1 MKTKTVYVADFES
14 RNSDNNIANCNTS
27 VWLWDLCHIETLT
40 HTTGD
45 TMVTFM
51 AQLEKIAPAIVY
63 THNLKFDGVFVL
75 DYLLKHGYK
84 HSANKTLED
93 GEFATL
99 ITETKVFYSIKI
111 CFEAK
116 NKKAKKIVEFR
127 DSTKKI
133 SGTVESIA
141 KSYNLPILK
150 GEIDYKLE
158 RGENYKATA
167 KEIDYIHNDTEIVA
181 RVLKMQYDRQLDR
194 LTTSSDTFNLYKN
207 FCGKHYKLLF
217 PVLPLDVDNFIR
229 KSYRGGVCQVGDA
242 FKEKTVNSDFVYDV
256 NSMYPAQMCN
266 ALLPYGKP
274 RYYTGK
280 YKKNA
285 KYALFIQRLVVCC
298 KLKPKHRPTVLMN
311 NSKWQNSDYLIDTNG
326 EMHELTLTSVDL
338 ELFFKHYEVYDIKYV
353 DGYEF
358 MGSYKLFK
366 QFIGPLYKGKC
377 ESQGAEKQLY
387 KLLLNA
393 LYGKFATNPKHIQ
406 KIPYLENDTVCFKNS
421 EVEYDEPIYTAV
433 SSFITSYARKQLFT
447 AIQNN
452 YDDFIY
458 CDTDSIH
465 LLHEGKDIEIDQKR
479 LGAWK
484 LETADDPVIKAC
496 YLAQKTYFQVFA
508 SGKVNIKIAG
518 CPQKVKDKITIDTFK
533 FGNAFSGKLLP
544 KTVNGGVVLR
554 DTEFTI
560 KRR

>member
-1 MKTKTVYVADFES
+1 MKAKTVYVADFES

-27 VWLWDLCHIETLT
+27 VWLWDLCDIETLE

-45 TMVTFM
+45 TIQTFM
-51 AQLEKIAPAIVY
+51 EQLKKIAPAVVY

-75 DYLLKHGYK
+75 DYLLKNGFT
-84 HSANKTLED
+84 HSENKSLEA
-93 GEFATL
+93 GEFSTL
-99 ITETKVFYSIKI
+99 ITETKVFYTIKI
-111 CFEAK
+111 CFETK
-116 NKKAKKIVEFR
+116 NKKAKSIIEFR

-150 GEIDYKLE
+150 GEIDYKVE
-158 RGENYKATA
+158 RGENYKATQV
-167 KEIDYIHNDTEIVA
+167 EIDYIHNDTEIVA
-181 RVLKMQYDRQLDR
+181 RVLKMQYDRDLDH

-207 FCGKHYKLLF
+207 FCGKHFKLLF
-217 PVLPLDVDNFIR
+217 PVLSLEVDNFIR

-242 FKEKTVNSDFVYDV
+242 YKEKTVYSDFVYDV
-256 NSMYPAQMCN
+256 NSMYPAQMCKE
-266 ALLPYGKP
+266 LLPYGKP

-280 YKKNA
+280 HKPCE
-285 KYALFIQRLVVCC
+285 KYPLFIQRLVACC

-311 NSKWQNSDYLIDTNG
+311 NSKWQNSDYLTDTNG
-326 EMHELTLTSVDL
+326 EMLELTLTNVDL
-338 ELFFKHYEVYDIKYV
+338 ELFLKHYEIYDIKYI

-358 MGSYKLFK
+358 MGSHKLFK
-366 QFIGPLYKGKC
+366 QFIEPLYKGKC
-377 ESQGAEKQLY
+377 NSQGAEKQLY

-406 KIPYLENDTVCFKNS
+406 KIPYLENDTVCFKNGD
-421 EVEYDEPIYTAV
+421 VTYDDPIYTAV
-433 SSFITSYARKQLFT
+433 SSFITSYSRKQLFT
-447 AIQNN
+447 AIQAN
-452 YDDFIY
+452 YDEFIY
-458 CDTDSIH
+458 CDTDSVH
-465 LLHEGKDIEIDQKR
+465 LTKEGKNIEIDSKK

-484 LETADDPVIKAC
+484 LETADDPIIKAC

-518 CPQKVKDKITIDTFK
+518 CPQKVKDKITIETFK
-533 FGNAFSGKLLP
+533 FGNTFSGKLLP